1 MRYLDPSVR
10 KTQGVLTLK
19 MVEEIYYKAKTVL
32 RPITGRRRLFEQAK
46 YWRTPILSPEAG
58 NALIGTLLDR
68 PCAIGKIGSS
78 EMGALRHYWANAD
91 ASGYCESWSYHPR
104 TLYRIAGVYPPQ
116 AAIFSRFCKEYEEAL
131 AHFDV
136 LAVWFNWGEKT
147 AIRRS
152 ANNASLIALTALD
165 PIYHEKPWSQKL
177 AGKRVLVISPFV
189 ATMRS
194 QYLRREQVWRSKPNM
209 LPSFELITLRSP
221 VSAFLTDPQYP
232 DWFTALN
239 AMRDEMTAVRFDIA
253 IVGAGAWSLPLVAH
267 AKMLGASA
275 IHLGGGTQLLFG
287 IQGGRWESRPEISC
301 LRNEAWVH
309 PSPEETPEAVR
320 LIEGGCYW

>member
-1 MRYLDPSVR
+1 
-10 KTQGVLTLK
+10 

-32 RPITGRRRLFEQAK
+32 RPLTSRRRLLEQAK

-58 NALIGTLLDR
+58 NALIGTLLDK

-91 ASGYCESWSYHPR
+91 ASGHCESWSYHPR

-131 AHFDV
+131 THFDV
-136 LAVWFNWGEKT
+136 LAVWFNWGEKM
-147 AIRRS
+147 AIRRFAS
-152 ANNASLIALTALD
+152 NASLIALRALD
-165 PIYHEKPWSQKL
+165 PIYHQQPWTQRL
-177 AGKRVLVISPFV
+177 TGRRVLIISPFAETV
-189 ATMRS
+189 ES
-194 QYLRREQVWRSKPNM
+194 QYARREQVWQSKPGM
-209 LPSFELITLRSP
+209 LPSFDLVTIRSP
-221 VSAFLTDPQYP
+221 LSAFLTDPQYT
-232 DWFTALN
+232 DWFVALD
-239 AMRDEMTAVRFDIA
+239 AMRERMSAVRFDVA

-287 IQGGRWESRPEISC
+287 IQGGRWESQREISC
-301 LRNEAWVH
+301 FRNDAWVR
-309 PSPEETPEAVR
+309 PSLSETPVGVK